1 MLFQGMTNMVL
12 NFGMVFETFCAVVLI
27 YFPYSYVIGFWPVSP
42 EWWIPALPF
51 SFLIW
56 ATDEVIIITLQILSI
71 FFISIF

>member
-56 ATDEVIIITLQILSI
+56 ATDEVIIIT
-71 FFISIF
+71 

>member
-42 EWWIPALPF
+42 EWWIPALTL

-56 ATDEVIIITLQILSI
+56 ATDELIIITLQVLSI
-71 FFISIF
+71 FFNSIF